1 LLSDENSEIKS
12 RYDSI
17 VQEIGKENKLL
28 IIKVDDLDRLSTN
41 EIIDTLRL
49 IRIIANFPNT
59 VYLVGYDKNYINS
72 AIEQGLTKHNPEKYI
87 DKVFTLG
94 FVTIIKGAPE
104 ALTILTIVRALIEIQ
119 TIIIS
124 VVHGNF
130 DSMFLASIAFLIVE
144 AVIVKTLVGV
154 IKKEEEEG

>member
-1 LLSDENSEIKS
+1 FHEATGVDMTNVFIKNANLEFAA
-12 RYDSI
+12 RNLA
-17 VQEIGKENKLL
+17 IGL
-28 IIKVDDLDRLSTN
+28 
-41 EIIDTLRL
+41 
-49 IRIIANFPNT
+49 A
-59 VYLVGYDKNYINS
+59 
-72 AIEQGLTKHNPEKYI
+72 
-87 DKVFTLG
+87 LG

-104 ALTILTIVRALIEIQ
+104 ALTILIIVRALIEIQ

-154 IKKEEEEG
+154 IKKEEEES